1 MRRAPLSEDDSLLP
15 RRRAAAA
22 AAAAP
27 AASAS
32 LPDTVVQAGGRG
44 NTKKADAEAY
54 EPPVE
59 LMTGK
64 RRRNTVDY
72 HALNQQMFGGGM
84 YESYAGEIDDGDFPD
99 PGAKRPRAR

>member
-1 MRRAPLSEDDSLLP
+1 MSDDDALLP
-15 RRRAAAA
+15 RRRVAAAVA
-22 AAAAP
+22 ATP
-27 AASAS
+27 AANAS

-44 NTKKADAEAY
+44 NAENADAEAD

-72 HALNQQMFGGGM
+72 HALNQQMFGGGL